1 MISSGVI
8 NMPLMFGKMP
18 NWLSERMGLLGAAVI
33 ESIVQNYGKSEV
45 LTRLSDPNYF
55 QALGAA
61 AGFQWNSSGITATL
75 LGAMRR
81 QLNPKANEL
90 GLYLLGGKGKSAW
103 RAPSQ
108 IARVAERHGLKGD
121 ELVRSCELARR
132 VDQNAIQDG
141 YILYQQ
147 HFIISDEGEW
157 TGISQ
162 GLNQGT
168 RRARRYHWH
177 SPTVRSFVSDPHTGI
192 VGEPGQPI
200 INLADARADDTRKHI
215 VELTKENP
223 QEVLDAYRQAEIHM
237 GNYHEVR
244 NQDVN
249 LKRLGAVLALA
260 HGEGVDQFEDL
271 VMFKGVGPR
280 TLRSLAL
287 TSELI
292 HGDATRF
299 EDPARFS
306 FAVGGKDGR
315 PHPIDRKALDE
326 TIQHLQDSV
335 EQSKLGYKD
344 KSKAL
349 KRLHRA
355 TRHIEETRAPE
366 ADLEQLEKS
375 EWKYAEK
382 NGGWTFMGPVIKGV
396 TRAAFSMQ
404 NTLLYGGQRKGRK

>member
-8 NMPLMFGKMP
+8 NMPLHFGKMP

-61 AGFQWNSSGITATL
+61 AGFQYNSSGVTATL

-81 QLNPKANEL
+81 KLNPKANEL

-121 ELVRSCELARR
+121 ELVRSCELTRR
-132 VDQNAIQDG
+132 VDQNTIQDG
-141 YILYQQ
+141 YNLYQQ

-157 TGISQ
+157 AGISQ

-168 RRARRYHWH
+168 RRARRYHWR
-177 SPTVRSFVSDPHTGI
+177 SRTVRSFVSDPHVGI
-192 VGEPGQPI
+192 VGEPGQSI
-200 INLADARADDTRKHI
+200 VNLVDARADDTRKHI

-237 GNYHEVR
+237 GNYHDVR

-249 LKRLGAVLALA
+249 LKRLGAVLAMA
-260 HGEGVDQFEDL
+260 HGGGIDQFEDL

-306 FAVGGKDGR
+306 FLAGGKDGN
-315 PHPIDRKALDE
+315 PGPIDRKALDE
-326 TIQHLQDSV
+326 TIQHLQESV
-335 EQSKLGYKD
+335 EQSKLGYND

-355 TRHIEETRAPE
+355 TRHLEETHAPE
-366 ADLEQLEKS
+366 ADLEQLKKS
-375 EWKYAEK
+375 EWEYAEK